1 MVNSPVLW
9 VAEVAQISYTLLIV
23 YMLYTVYS
31 ILVVVVMEEKMM
43 MDYFK
48 NIGKIRLDELFL
60 GVFILFIAGCILGWE
75 SIIIIAIAWAFFELF
90 IYLFNT
96 KRNKQ
101 NNKTDINDKD

>member
-1 MVNSPVLW
+1 
-9 VAEVAQISYTLLIV
+9 
-23 YMLYTVYS
+23 
-31 ILVVVVMEEKMM
+31 
-43 MDYFK
+43 
-48 NIGKIRLDELFL
+48 
-60 GVFILFIAGCILGWE
+60 VFILFIAGCILGWE